1 MRLILNRTTQLAT
14 SVFCLTFLAL
24 TAFAPRWQPGVR
36 ANGCLTPPAGIVSWW
51 PGNGDANDVVGANNG
66 TFVGEAAPG
75 NYDVGKVGAAF
86 ELDGVN
92 DYVDVGPGFNLNT
105 MTLEAWVKVDDA
117 TNTGDRRVISKDNYL
132 LPGARKLF
140 ALKSS
145 SFDNSGNQGRPS
157 FSVYIDGVGF
167 DFVEGPT
174 QLTDGWHHLVGV
186 RDVAANRF
194 ELWVNGSLVA
204 SKAPPLVAGAIDSG
218 VNAVLGRVSPSSAI
232 EHFAGLLD
240 EATVYNTALSPA
252 SIMAIYAAGG
262 DGKCL
267 SSADVKV
274 TKTADTS
281 HPDVNTDVTYTITV
295 KNQSATTAANNV
307 VVADSLPSPQLS
319 FVSCASTLGGVCGG
333 SGNNRTV
340 TFASLAPGATATITL
355 KAKVAACLADGT
367 MITNTASA
375 TSSTPDSDPTNNS
388 SDVTVKA
395 CDTSYIYPYSLGH
408 YVIGLAS
415 GGGTGTVQVFTPG
428 GCAWTATAMT
438 ISGAPGW
445 LTITSPA
452 SGMGTGNGTINY
464 SFTANPG
471 PGAREAKIT
480 VTFASGAVWKVVF
493 SQGTAGVAYAAGGR
507 VFNLARTGGVPGVVM
522 TFTKAGG
529 PSSCN
534 IPAPT
539 LTDANGFWNQSG
551 FTPGCVYEVRHN
563 KPGFRFRLAFQ
574 QFSRASTNINFY
586 QF

>member
-1 MRLILNRTTQLAT
+1 MRLILKRTPLA
-14 SVFCLTFLAL
+14 AL
-24 TAFAPRWQPGVR
+24 TVCCAAALLLLAPRWQQTAR
-36 ANGCLTPPAGIVSWW
+36 AVGSCVTPPAGIVSWW
-51 PGNGDANDVVGANNG
+51 PGNGDANDVVGANHG

-105 MTLEAWVKVDDA
+105 LTLEAWVKIDDA
-117 TNTGDRRVISKDNYL
+117 TNTGDRRVISKDNFS
-132 LPGARKLF
+132 LPGTRKLF

-145 SFDNSGNQGRPS
+145 SFANSGNQGRPS
-157 FSVYIDGVGF
+157 FSIFIDGVGF

-186 RDVAANRF
+186 RDVASNRF
-194 ELWVNGSLVA
+194 ELWVNGALVA
-204 SKAPPLVAGAIDSG
+204 SKAPPLVAGAIDSS
-218 VNAVLGRVSPSSAI
+218 VNTVLGRVSPSSAI
-232 EHFAGLLD
+232 EHFVGLID
-240 EATVYNTALSPA
+240 EATIYNTALSPA
-252 SIMAIYAAGG
+252 DIVAIYAAGG

-274 TKTADTS
+274 TKTADTY

-295 KNQSATTAANNV
+295 KNQSATVTANNV
-307 VVADSLPSPQLS
+307 VVTDNLPSPELS

-367 MITNTASA
+367 MITNTASVTA
-375 TSSTPDSDPTNNS
+375 STPDSDPSNNMS
-388 SDVTVKA
+388 GATVQA
-395 CDTSYIYPYSLGH
+395 CDTSYIYPYSLFS
-408 YVIGLAS
+408 YVVGISSSA
-415 GGGTGTVQVFTPG
+415 GTGTVQVFTPSS
-428 GCAWTATAMT
+428 CAWTATAMT
-438 ISGAPGW
+438 ITGAPGW
-445 LTITSPA
+445 LSITSPA

-471 PGAREAKIT
+471 PGSREAKIT
-480 VTFASGAVWKVVF
+480 VTFASGAVWQVVF
-493 SQGTAGVAYAAGGR
+493 SQGTVGVPYAAGGR
-507 VFNLARTGGVPGVVM
+507 VFNLTRTGGVPGVVM
-522 TFTKAGG
+522 TFTKASG

-551 FTPGCVYEVRHN
+551 FTPGCVYNVVPSR
-563 KPGFRFRLAFQ
+563 PGFRFRLAFQ